1 MSAKAWP
8 QGAAQWLP
16 VLVFF
21 GFVTA
26 AAVVDADATPEA
38 ATSQLRITAAVPAD
52 ADVLPASQPPA
63 SATKEPFVI
72 ALAMQGPAR
81 GTIAPPANTVPPAA
95 SIAPLISTAPAPAPA
110 RFFTISD
117 VMARHG
123 NRPQRDAA
131 IQLASADPALT
142 ATDAAAP
149 PATSNKGD
157 APFGLFTFVAPDGQ
171 LWTKWRKVAD
181 DIRSEEPALTR
192 CLADAKQCSPAAARL
207 GAIINDARDK
217 TGRTRL
223 DLVNNRVNSAI
234 TYKSDMA
241 QWGVADLWSPPLAA
255 NGTGSFSTGFGDCE
269 DFAIAKYVAL
279 RAAGVPARDLRVL
292 LVHDNAARMDHA
304 VLAALDDGHWYI
316 LDNRWTAA
324 VEDTDVRQF
333 APLFALDEQGVK
345 LLAVP
350 YASKAPPKIAPMS
363 EAVKADRQILVPG
376 GNAAEQS
383 PALSRDGVTGIGSSP
398 VLM

>member
-1 MSAKAWP
+1 
-8 QGAAQWLP
+8 
-16 VLVFF
+16 
-21 GFVTA
+21 
-26 AAVVDADATPEA
+26 
-38 ATSQLRITAAVPAD
+38 
-52 ADVLPASQPPA
+52 
-63 SATKEPFVI
+63 
-72 ALAMQGPAR
+72 MQGPAR
-81 GTIAPPANTVPPAA
+81 GTIAPPANTVTPAV
-95 SIAPLISTAPAPAPA
+95 SIAPLISTAPAPA

-123 NRPQRDAA
+123 NRSQRDAE

-207 GAIINDARDK
+207 GAIINDARDT

-304 VLAALDDGHWYI
+304 VLAALDDSHWYI

-324 VEDTDVRQF
+324 VEDSEVRQF
-333 APLFALDEQGVK
+333 VPLFALDDQGVK

-350 YASKAPPKIAPMS
+350 YAAKAPPKITPMS
-363 EAVKADRQILVPG
+363 EVVKADRQIFVPG
-376 GNAAEQS
+376 GNAAEHS
-383 PALSRDGVTGIGSSP
+383 PAPSRDGVTGMGSAP

>member
-1 MSAKAWP
+1 MR
-8 QGAAQWLP
+8 
-16 VLVFF
+16 
-21 GFVTA
+21 
-26 AAVVDADATPEA
+26 
-38 ATSQLRITAAVPAD
+38 LRHRT
-52 ADVLPASQPPA
+52 
-63 SATKEPFVI
+63 
-72 ALAMQGPAR
+72 
-81 GTIAPPANTVPPAA
+81 
-95 SIAPLISTAPAPAPA
+95 
-110 RFFTISD
+110 
-117 VMARHG
+117 
-123 NRPQRDAA
+123 
-131 IQLASADPALT
+131 
-142 ATDAAAP
+142 
-149 PATSNKGD
+149 TSNKGD
-157 APFGLFTFVAPDGQ
+157 EPFGLFTFVAPDGQ

-192 CLADAKQCSPAAARL
+192 CLADSKQCSPAAARL
-207 GAIINDARDK
+207 GAIINDARVT
-217 TGRTRL
+217 TGRARL

-279 RAAGVPARDLRVL
+279 RAAGVPARELRVL

-350 YASKAPPKIAPMS
+350 YAAKAPPKITPMS
-363 EAVKADRQILVPG
+363 EVVKADRQIFVPG

-383 PALSRDGVTGIGSSP
+383 PAPSRDGVTGIGSAP

>member
-26 AAVVDADATPEA
+26 AAVVDADATPEG
-38 ATSQLRITAAVPAD
+38 ATSHLRITAAVPAD
-52 ADVLPASQPPA
+52 ADVFPASQPPT

-95 SIAPLISTAPAPAPA
+95 TIAPLMSTRPCLLRRASSRSAMSWPSTASFA
-110 RFFTISD
+110 T
-117 VMARHG
+117 G
-123 NRPQRDAA
+123 QRDPAGLGQSRDDDDGCNCA
-131 IQLASADPALT
+131 ITTGD
-142 ATDAAAP
+142 
-149 PATSNKGD
+149 KGD
-157 APFGLFTFVAPDGQ
+157 EPFGLFTFVAPDGL

-181 DIRSEEPALTR
+181 EIRVEEPVLTR
-192 CLADAKQCSPAAARL
+192 CLADLKQCSPAAARL
-207 GAIINDARDK
+207 GAIITDARDK
-217 TGRTRL
+217 SGRARL
-223 DLVNNRVNSAI
+223 DLVNERVNNAI
-234 TYKSDMA
+234 SYKSDMA

-269 DFAIAKYVAL
+269 DYAIAKYVAL
-279 RAAGVPARDLRVL
+279 RAAGVPARQLRVL

-324 VEDTDVRQF
+324 VEDADVRQF
-333 APLFALDEQGVK
+333 APLFALDDQGVK

-350 YASKAPPKIAPMS
+350 YAARMPSKITPMS
-363 EAVKADRQILVPG
+363 EVVKNDRQIFVPG
-376 GNAAEQS
+376 GNAAEHS
-383 PALSRDGVTGIGSSP
+383 PAPSRDGVTGIGSAP
-398 VLM
+398 VLL